1 LILGRQE
8 YWVGWRGWLLERA
21 AHVLV
26 TSMVVATHLFGVAGS
41 KFGINNSLFFPP
53 LWPIFV
59 EMKNSKIQ
67 KIIIDF

>member
-1 LILGRQE
+1 
-8 YWVGWRGWLLERA
+8 
-21 AHVLV
+21 
-26 TSMVVATHLFGVAGS
+26 MVVATHLFGVAGS
-41 KFGINNSLFFPP
+41 KFGINNSLFFFPP